1 MPFTLSH
8 PAAVIPLR
16 RPLGRWAVPSA
27 LVIGS
32 MAPDFAYYLGVQSLR
47 AGTHTLAGIAW
58 FSVPLGWIAYLGFQ
72 FVLKR
77 PAVFLLPRGFR
88 ARLDTAP
95 KLHAFGPVTGCLAV
109 GALTHIGWD
118 SFTHDSGALV
128 QRLPWLRQL
137 WVELWGVPLG
147 SYLILQHGSTLLGIA
162 AIAGGVSAWLGRTPA
177 RELGVSSGFERRLR
191 FWARATAA
199 TLPVG
204 VGLGVGFALAPP
216 SFSVMSVAWFLA
228 HVSVAALSTCT
239 LTLVILAGLLRASDG
254 LRWAQSVRG
263 AP

>member
-16 RPLGRWAVPSA
+16 RPLGRRAVLSA

-32 MAPDFAYYLGVQSLR
+32 MTPDFAYFVGVQSLR
-47 AGTHTLAGIAW
+47 ASTHTLASIAW
-58 FSVPLGWIAYLGFQ
+58 FSLPLGWIAYLGFQ

-88 ARLDTAP
+88 ARLDAAP
-95 KLHAFGPVTGCLAV
+95 KLQAFWPVTGCLAI

-128 QRLPWLRQL
+128 QRLPLLRHL
-137 WVELWGVPLG
+137 WVELWGVPVG
-147 SYLILQHGSTLLGIA
+147 SYQILQHGSTLLGIA
-162 AIAGGVSAWLGRTPA
+162 GIAGSVAAWIGRTPA
-177 RELGVSSGFERRLR
+177 RELGVSSDSERRLR
-191 FWARATAA
+191 FWGRAVAG
-199 TLPVG
+199 TLPVA
-204 VGLGVGFALAPP
+204 VGLSVGFTLAFP
-216 SFSVMSVAWFLA
+216 SCSVMSIAWFLA
-228 HVSVAALSTCT
+228 HVLVTALSTCI
-239 LTLVILAGLLRASDG
+239 LTLVILAGLLRA
-254 LRWAQSVRG
+254 RRRAQSVRG

>member
-16 RPLGRWAVPSA
+16 RPLGRWAVLSA

-32 MAPDFAYYLGVQSLR
+32 MAPDFAYFLGVQSLR
-47 AGTHTLAGIAW
+47 ASTHTLASIAW
-58 FSVPLGWIAYLGFQ
+58 FSLPLGWIAYLGFQ

-88 ARLDTAP
+88 SRFDAAP
-95 KLHAFGPVTGCLAV
+95 KLHAFWPVTGCLAI

-137 WVELWGVPLG
+137 GVELWGVPVV
-147 SYLILQHGSTLLGIA
+147 SYKILQHGSTLLGIA
-162 AIAGGVSAWLGRTPA
+162 AIAGSVAAWLGRTPA
-177 RELGVSSGFERRLR
+177 RELGFSSSFERRLR
-191 FWARATAA
+191 IWGRAVAGMI
-199 TLPVG
+199 PVG
-204 VGLGVGFALAPP
+204 VGLGVGFVLAPP
-216 SFSVMSVAWFLA
+216 SCSVMSVAWFLA
-228 HVSVAALSTCT
+228 HVSVAASSTCI
-239 LTLVILAGLLRASDG
+239 LTLVILAGLLRASD
-254 LRWAQSVRG
+254 R
-263 AP
+263 